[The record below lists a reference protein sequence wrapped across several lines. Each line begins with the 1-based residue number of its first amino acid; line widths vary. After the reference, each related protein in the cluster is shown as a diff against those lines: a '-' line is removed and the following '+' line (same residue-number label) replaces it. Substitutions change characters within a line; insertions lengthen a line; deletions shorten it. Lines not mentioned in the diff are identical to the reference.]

1 MLAEAVRFERTCPEG
16 AVAFQ
21 ATELPVA
28 QRLRMEESNGIE
40 PSSPEGSAGTQD
52 RWRTIRLYS
61 PEIWRKGRVSNPH
74 VPKDRPASNGPP
86 LGRSSAY
93 LSVLESRPGLEPG
106 KIGFAARR
114 LDRFGIRL
122 LAPQG

>member
-1 MLAEAVRFERTCPEG
+1 MLMLAEAVRFERTCPEG

-21 ATELPVA
+21 ATQLPV
-28 QRLRMEESNGIE
+28 LKTGGG
-40 PSSPEGSAGTQD
+40 PSACTLPKSGG
-52 RWRTIRLYS
+52 
-61 PEIWRKGRVSNPH
+61 KGRVSNPH
-74 VPKDRPASNGPP
+74 VPKDRPASNRPP

-114 LDRFGIRL
+114 LDHFGIRL

>member
-40 PSSPEGSAGTQD
+40 PSSPGE
-52 RWRTIRLYS
+52 RRY
-61 PEIWRKGRVSNPH
+61 
-74 VPKDRPASNGPP
+74 
-86 LGRSSAY
+86 
-93 LSVLESRPGLEPG
+93 SRPVADHPPVLSRNLAERAGLEPARPEG
-106 KIGFAARR
+106 PSRFERAAAR
-114 LDRFGIRL
+114 
-122 LAPQG
+122 P